1 MIAVKVSSKRP
12 LVIPLSALEL
22 GTFQPLPRVLKLAAS
37 IVADFA
43 TVLPPVPPN
52 QVHCHIQKHSE
63 GGMMALAR
71 IER

>member
-1 MIAVKVSSKRP
+1 MHQHFQSSP
-12 LVIPLSALEL
+12 LPAPEL
-22 GTFQPLPRVLKLAAS
+22 GTFQPLPRVLKLAAF
-37 IVADFA
+37 VAADLA
-43 TVLPPVPPN
+43 KVLPPVPPN

>member
-1 MIAVKVSSKRP
+1 MVVKVSSKRP
-12 LVIPLSALEL
+12 LVIPLSLEL